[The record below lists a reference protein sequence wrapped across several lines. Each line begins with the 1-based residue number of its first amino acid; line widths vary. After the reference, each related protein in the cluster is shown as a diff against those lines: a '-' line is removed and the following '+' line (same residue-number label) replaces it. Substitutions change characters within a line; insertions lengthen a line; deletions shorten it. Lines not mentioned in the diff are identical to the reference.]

1 MKSNNSVFQRAPY
14 GRWKIFKKIRFYLY
28 VIPKNIWDRAT
39 KGYCS
44 RDLWNLNSFYCTLF
58 YESITEFKNGAI
70 GFPVTMET
78 FEEWKKELEHISE
91 LFKRIEDLEND
102 DSYYDEKT
110 REINTGL
117 LFQMNEEISSAKNE
131 AFDLMKKHFFDLWD

>member
-1 MKSNNSVFQRAPY
+1 MRSNNSVFEKAPC
-14 GRWKIFKKIRFYLY
+14 GRWKIFEKIRFYLY
-28 VIPKNIWDRAT
+28 VIPRRIWDRAT

-58 YESITEFKNGAI
+58 YESITEFKNGAK
-70 GFPVTMET
+70 GFPMTMGT
-78 FEEWKKELEHISE
+78 FEEWKEELEHISE

-102 DSYYDEKT
+102 DSYYDEET

-117 LFQMNEEISSAKNE
+117 LFQMNEEISSVKNE